1 MTEFN
6 TGYNG
11 HRYASHFQ
19 CRQYLYNIVYT
30 HARKTDAKHF
40 FDKTINI
47 IENQYKGKV
56 RYIRL
61 DGETSLGDMFE
72 NIVTEKGIKPERT
85 APDTP
90 AQNGSSERSGRVMV
104 TKARAM
110 RIEARLPANLW
121 PEIMLASAYI
131 ANRTPVK
138 K

>member
-56 RYIRL
+56 RYIQL
-61 DGETSLGDMFE
+61 DGETSLRNMFK
-72 NIVTEKGIKPERT
+72 NIVTEKGIKLEYT
-85 APDTP
+85 APNIL
-90 AQNGSSERSGRVMV
+90 AQNGSSEQSRKV
-104 TKARAM
+104 
-110 RIEARLPANLW
+110 
-121 PEIMLASAYI
+121 
-131 ANRTPVK
+131 
-138 K
+138 